1 MVIGTIGSIIC
12 FIVQLVFWYVVK
24 APFNLHSSATWF
36 EIIIFLASIAAC
48 YAFGG
53 SSDFDDKAK
62 SVASV
67 VGTLTAI
74 IFMIFCVAGTLS
86 GAFFHSRGWY
96 EKVSEMVTIIDDND
110 PTTPNAFPN
119 LLGSNN
125 DTSNLPLIGVPEA
138 IKNSETQMGRQPA
151 LGSQFELLEEE
162 MTSQSINNS
171 LMYVI
176 PLEPKSMFKWNGEN
190 HGYFI
195 IDRNNGNTEFV
206 QESLK
211 TTEKAPFGDNAK
223 RIIYSYMRKNGIG
236 GRITELSP
244 EINEEGEF
252 MYVATVYKTKGV
264 EGFDYVTGV
273 VELNAKTQEC
283 QYYALDEI
291 PEYIDRVFPEWLFN
305 DYITY
310 YGEYKNGWW
319 NTIIGQ
325 KEVLEPTNGS
335 DIVYIDGVCWYYT
348 GFTSAGKGESSNGII
363 MMNCRTGEIEYH
375 KTYGISEDKAQGVAE
390 GRVQEKEYKAS
401 YPLLLMV
408 GGQETY
414 FMLMRDNNNNLCG
427 YSFVNYKDYS
437 KASVA
442 ESLVDA
448 QNAYIKSCSQS
459 ISADVLDN
467 LDVSKGKAAIT
478 HIGSE
483 TKEGNTIWYIRMDGN
498 THIFSFQSSL
508 EPDVVF
514 AKVGDVAEVTYIE
527 ADSEVVSAI
536 SIDIKLE

>member
-1 MVIGTIGSIIC
+1 MIG
-12 FIVQLVFWYVVK
+12 WYTAKV
-24 APFNLHSSATWF
+24 PFNIHSSVTWI
-36 EIIIFLASIAAC
+36 EIVIFFFVAAAC
-48 YAFGG
+48 FGIGGVSDNSDTLKFIAGLSTILAVVSVVLCVVVGWG
-53 SSDFDDKAK
+53 SS
-62 SVASV
+62 
-67 VGTLTAI
+67 T
-74 IFMIFCVAGTLS
+74 
-86 GAFFHSRGWY
+86 FFHSRSWY
-96 EKVSEMVTIIDDND
+96 GRVSEMVTIIDDDD

-119 LLGSNN
+119 LLGNNN
-125 DTSNLPLIGVPEA
+125 DTSNLPLIGIPEA

-151 LGSQFELLEEE
+151 LGSQFELLEAE
-162 MTSQSINNS
+162 MTSQNINNS

-176 PLEPKSMFKWNGEN
+176 PLEPKNMFKWDGEN
-190 HGYFI
+190 HGYFV
-195 IDRNNGNTEFV
+195 IDRNNGSTEFV
-206 QESLK
+206 QESLT
-211 TTEKAPFGDNAK
+211 TTEHAPFGDNAT
-223 RIIYSYMRKNGIG
+223 RIIYSYMRKNGIS

-244 EINEEGEF
+244 KINEEGEF
-252 MYVATVYKTKGV
+252 MYVATVFKTEGL

-273 VELNAKTQEC
+273 VELNAKTKEC
-283 QYYALDEI
+283 KYYALDEI
-291 PEYIDRVFPEWLFN
+291 PEYIDRVFPEWIFD

-310 YGEYKNGWW
+310 YGRYKNGWW
-319 NTIIGQ
+319 NSVIGQ
-325 KEVLEPTNGS
+325 REVLEPTNGS

-459 ISADVLDN
+459 TSADVLDN
-467 LDVSKGKAAIT
+467 LDVSKGTAAIT
-478 HIGSE
+478 HIGCE
-483 TKEGNTIWYIRMDGN
+483 TKDGNTVWYIRMDGN
-498 THIFSFQSSL
+498 EHIFSFQSGL
-508 EPDVVF
+508 EPNIVF
-514 AKVGDVAEVTYIE
+514 ANVGDIAEVTYIE
-527 ADSEVVSAI
+527 AESEVISAI
-536 SIDIKLE
+536 TIEIELE